1 MKKEEIKNIMV
12 IFSDNDFIRVFD
24 WIGKVSLMTI
34 KNNNICDC
42 MVLEESVDIEN
53 FIKSLIPT
61 GIEFLQYRED
71 KYADCCRYR
80 NVTKEVVDR
89 LKYGFNDICFIY
101 NFDENFNG
109 EDCDCESL
117 IIDLYNNESYIR

>member
-34 KNNNICDC
+34 KNNNICGC
-42 MVLEESVDIEN
+42 TVLEESNDIEN
-53 FIKSLIPT
+53 FIKSLIST

-71 KYADCCRYR
+71 KYADYCRYE

-89 LKYGFNDICFIY
+89 LTEGFNDIYFIY

-109 EDCDCESL
+109 EGGGCESL
-117 IIDLYNNESYIR
+117 IIDLDNNESYIR